1 MQGGRDL
8 LIHTGMRTI
17 SVKVAGAKGK
27 KPYNVDLRISMKI
40 LFHYSCVLLSISPM
54 ILKAFPNTF
63 PTKMKPS
70 KCKAKRKSGV
80 KKQKKREG
88 EKAKDESRTAT
99 VSL

>member
-1 MQGGRDL
+1 
-8 LIHTGMRTI
+8 
-17 SVKVAGAKGK
+17 
-27 KPYNVDLRISMKI
+27 
-40 LFHYSCVLLSISPM
+40 M

-70 KCKAKRKSGV
+70 NCKAKRKSGV